1 VIFQIEVA
9 LDDSKI
15 NPQASTSSRSFV
27 QSLFCGTTR
36 QVLDF
41 EDSANLTTRVKEE
54 PFSYLLVDVAQEG
67 KDLYE
72 GLDDAFASSF
82 VEIEGKKARRQDVLT
97 ELPPILQI
105 QLQVGDISPED
116 SLVSSLTLC
125 NPG

>member
-1 VIFQIEVA
+1 M
-9 LDDSKI
+9 
-15 NPQASTSSRSFV
+15 

-72 GLDDAFASSF
+72 GLDDAFASSI